1 MNIKLKDII
10 DLDYLVGQDEAL
22 SSEADIR
29 LREDKDKKIFEQ
41 IRKTCETDKALV
53 LAWLEARRRE
63 GSGEKEEKGTCLL
76 PGTVF
81 SSIYSVMMW
90 VLILLGSVTGLSVSW
105 SFLAYHGTRPVNVAL
120 FISLF
125 IVLQVVLVLIA
136 IFFLILRH
144 VRIRSGKGGFQNSII
159 HTLLSSLFFH
169 ILPELVKKTDTR
181 IFKRGA
187 DTLEYTSTLIRMKT
201 REYREFFFW
210 PFFILIAVFSFCFT
224 TGTLGGIF
232 FRIIVSDMAFGWQS
246 TLMTTSEKIYN
257 LLTWMALPWSW
268 FMPET
273 LAHPTLAQVEGSRII
288 LKDEISVLATRDLVS
303 WWPFLC
309 LGILF
314 YAVLPR
320 GILMITGILAQNHVL
335 RRFNFDRPVFRP
347 LIIRIQSP
355 VQDADTGP
363 SFLKRSLPDGDSYP
377 NIEPMAFPADHD
389 PLREPQNLGTK
400 AHKALVLAPRAIYSD
415 EAGQKIS
422 HYIHTRLFLDVK
434 EIVKIS
440 LDPEQDAD
448 IFNRIKNS
456 GADQVVL
463 VHEAWQPPIRG
474 LLYYFKQL
482 KSVMPGKMLL
492 WILLTGEAG
501 SKKLFMDETDGNFEI
516 WKKAVFRLEDPGIK
530 LMRLI

>member
-1 MNIKLKDII
+1 MNLKLKDII
-10 DLDYLVGQDEAL
+10 DLDYLMDQDEAL
-22 SSEADIR
+22 SSKADIR
-29 LREDKDKKIFEQ
+29 LRKNKDKKIFEQ
-41 IRKTCETDKALV
+41 IRKICKTDKALV

-63 GSGEKEEKGTCLL
+63 GSVEKEEKGMRLL

-81 SSIYSVMMW
+81 YSIYSIMMW
-90 VLILLGSVTGLSVSW
+90 GLILLGSITGLSLSW

-120 FISLF
+120 FIVLF
-125 IVLQVVLVLIA
+125 IVLQVVLVLVT

-144 VRIRSGKGGFQNSII
+144 MGIRSGKGWFQNSII
-159 HTLLSSLFFH
+159 HTLLFSLFFH
-169 ILPELVKKTDTR
+169 ILPELVKKTDVW
-181 IFKRGA
+181 IFKGGS
-187 DTLEYTSTLIRMKT
+187 DTLEYTSSLIRMKT

-210 PFFILIAVFSFCFT
+210 PFFILVAVFSFCFT
-224 TGTLGGIF
+224 TSTLGGTF

-246 TLMTTSEKIYN
+246 TLMTNSERIHD
-257 LLTWMALPWSW
+257 LVTWMALPWSW

-288 LKDEISVLATRDLVS
+288 LKDGISVLATRDLVS

-309 LGILF
+309 LGIFF

-320 GILMITGILAQNHVL
+320 GILMIIGILAQNHAL
-335 RRFNFDRPVFRP
+335 GRFDFDRPVFRP

-355 VQDADTGP
+355 VQDADTDP
-363 SFLKRSLPDGDSYP
+363 SFVKTGLPGGDSSP
-377 NIEPMAFPADHD
+377 DIGLMVSPADHD
-389 PLREPQNLGTK
+389 LPGKPQNLVIS

-415 EAGQKIS
+415 AAGQKIS
-422 HYIHTRLFLDVK
+422 HYIHTRLFFDVK
-434 EIVKIS
+434 EIIKIS
-440 LDPEQDAD
+440 LDPEQDVD

-492 WILLTGEAG
+492 WILLTGDAG
-501 SKKLFMDETDGNFEI
+501 SKNLFMDETDGNFEI
-516 WKKAVFRLEDPGIK
+516 WKKAVFRLEDTGIK